1 MGRVYYEIDKSESN
15 IHWLGKKIS
24 GSHHGTIDIS
34 EGILIMDNGELAAGR
49 FVIDTRSIKI
59 LDITDPDTNEQFTGH
74 LASEDFFA
82 SENYPTAT
90 LVINK
95 VSRYG
100 IRNHHIV
107 ADLTIREITQP
118 TEFDAEVGR
127 IVGDTLKASAR
138 LVIDRTKYNMKFRS
152 RLLSKDPGD
161 ALIYDD
167 FTLTVQLT
175 ARASWQSDELFYN

>member
-15 IHWLGKKIS
+15 IHWLGKKIK
-24 GSHHGTIDIS
+24 GSHHGTINIS
-34 EGILIMDNGELAAGR
+34 EGILTMDNGELAAGK

-59 LDITDPDTNEQFTGH
+59 LDITDPYANEQFAGH

-90 LVINK
+90 LIISK
-95 VSRYG
+95 VSRQG
-100 IRNHHIV
+100 KRNHHIV
-107 ADLTIREITQP
+107 ADLTIREITRP
-118 TEFDAEVGR
+118 TEFDAEVGT
-127 IVGDTLKASAR
+127 IAGDMLKASAR

-152 RLLSKDPGD
+152 GLLSTDPGD

-167 FTLTVQLT
+167 FTVTVQLT
-175 ARASWQSDELFYN
+175 ARAS